1 MRRGSYQPPT
11 LMRCPLRAVREDL
24 RGRRA
29 ARAEYRE
36 LKAALASYRSPSE
49 IDDLL
54 LMADDEGADSAV
66 VRDILSGNLRRYHAT
81 HAGTM
86 AGMRFS
92 A

>member
-1 MRRGSYQPPT
+1 MTNHRTTT
-11 LMRCPLRAVREDL
+11 LIRSVRDDL

-54 LMADDEGADSAV
+54 IMADDEGADSAV

-81 HAGTM
+81 HAGTL
-86 AGMRFS
+86 AGMRYS

>member
-1 MRRGSYQPPT
+1 MTNTKTTT
-11 LMRCPLRAVREDL
+11 LLRSVRDDM

-29 ARAEYRE
+29 ARAEYRA
-36 LKAALASYRSPSE
+36 LKAALASYRSPAE

-54 LMADDEGADSAV
+54 VMADEEDAESAA

-81 HAGTM
+81 HGATVG
-86 AGMRFS
+86 GMRYS